1 MWKLTIEDDEQKQTS
16 LPLVHEEYGVGRAEG
31 NVIRLTDRNVSRKHA
46 ILRRGGPGWVV
57 KDLESYNGTYVNGL
71 RVAGEAKVVHGDV
84 VQLGDYRLEFNDEA
98 KSVEAEAARTA
109 VDSNARPPHQRP
121 DRLVVVV
128 GPTPGQ
134 EFPLV
139 GDHFTMGRAED
150 ASISI
155 NHSSVSRFHAEIF
168 ALGTGRYEIIDKGSA
183 NGIRVNGHD
192 LKRGIFEAGDA
203 IELGDVRLRFVGAGK
218 IFRAGGFD
226 HRQQIAA
233 VKGFDPVA
241 PGGSMR
247 PSAGKS
253 QSSGLGKWIAI
264 GVGLGLLGVVGALI
278 VLRTGTTE
286 TAPPTNPSDKP
297 PVDDAGAA
305 ILNDAVAL
313 SDKKEHEAAHKKVLT
328 IPEGSAARN
337 DPKFAEVEARWADWM
352 FEKVDKSSDL
362 AEKRTILHEIAS
374 TPTVDAARRKKAAN
388 MIREMDPTAPDGS
401 ATPSASAP
409 GSGAPAPGGEEPP
422 PTPGSP
428 TPGSPTPPG
437 PGNAPVKP
445 PEPTPS
451 ASVDPRDQAL
461 KAPEATMNALIKK
474 MSAGTA
480 SEQELRLL
488 RGLCAQLGNRACWS
502 AASAALKNLENK

>member
-16 LPLVHEEYGVGRAEG
+16 LPLVQEEYGVGRAEG

-46 ILRRGGPGWVV
+46 ILRRGGPGWIV

-98 KSVEAEAARTA
+98 KSVEAEAARSA

-168 ALGTGRYEIIDKGSA
+168 ALGNGRYEIIDKGSA

-241 PGGSMR
+241 PGSLH
-247 PSAGKS
+247 PPAGKPA
-253 QSSGLGKWIAI
+253 SSGLGKWIAI

-278 VLRTGTTE
+278 VLRGGAHVT
-286 TAPPTNPSDKP
+286 PPPAASDRP
-297 PVDDAGAA
+297 AADDPGAA
-305 ILNDAVAL
+305 ILKDAIAL
-313 SDKKEHEAAHKKVLT
+313 FEKKDREAAHKKALT
-328 IPEGSAARN
+328 IPESSPSRSDAQFN
-337 DPKFAEVEARWADWM
+337 EIEAGWADWM
-352 FEKVDKSSDL
+352 FEKVEGASDVTDKRKL
-362 AEKRTILHEIAS
+362 LHEIAS
-374 TPTVDAARRKKAAN
+374 TPTVDAARRKKATN
-388 MIREMDPTAPDGS
+388 MIQELDTASPDPSAPPSGS
-401 ATPSASAP
+401 APGASSGVVDDVPAPSS
-409 GSGAPAPGGEEPP
+409 GSGAPGPTPQSPGVP
-422 PTPGSP
+422 PT
-428 TPGSPTPPG
+428 
-437 PGNAPVKP
+437 KP

-451 ASVDPRDQAL
+451 ASSDPRDQAL

-474 MSAGTA
+474 MQSGTA

-488 RGLCAQLGNRACWS
+488 RGLCAQLGNRSCWS
-502 AASAALKNLENK
+502 AASAALKNLEK